1 MDGRDIRTRY
11 AFIYIYIYIYI
22 YKGMRRFLLKKEIFK
37 NQ

>member
-1 MDGRDIRTRY
+1 MDERDIRTRY
-11 AFIYIYIYIYI
+11 AYIYI